1 MSNRLW
7 RTRSVFGA
15 ALCVAALLEALVF
28 LDSARAQQPTSED
41 ILKALMPKTRD
52 FRGVAVEPGS
62 ENKPPSI
69 DLYINFK
76 FDSSELEPDALL
88 SLKALGQALRSPELK
103 DARIQIVG
111 HTDAKG
117 TDTYNNKL
125 SERRA
130 SAVRSLLATIYE
142 IDPARLQALGR
153 GKSEL
158 KDKTRPEDGI
168 NRRVEIRNVT
178 N

>member
-1 MSNRLW
+1 
-7 RTRSVFGA
+7 
-15 ALCVAALLEALVF
+15 
-28 LDSARAQQPTSED
+28 
-41 ILKALMPKTRD
+41 MPKTNR
-52 FRGVAVEPGS
+52 PT
-62 ENKPPSI
+62 I

-76 FDSSELEPDALL
+76 FDFSELETDALL

-117 TDTYNNKL
+117 TDAYNDKL

-130 SAVRSLLATIYE
+130 SAVRALLAAIYE

-168 NRRVEIRNVT
+168 NPRVEIRNVT
-178 N
+178 

>member
-1 MSNRLW
+1 
-7 RTRSVFGA
+7 V
-15 ALCVAALLEALVF
+15 
-28 LDSARAQQPTSED
+28 
-41 ILKALMPKTRD
+41 KALMPKTRD
-52 FRGVAVEPGS
+52 FRGVTVEPGA
-62 ENKPPSI
+62 ENKPLSI

-88 SLKALGQALRSPELK
+88 SLKSLGQALRSPELK

-117 TDTYNNKL
+117 TDAYNNKL

-130 SAVRSLLATIYE
+130 SAVRSLLAAIYE

-158 KDKTRPEDGI
+158 KTRPDQRTASIAASRSATSQI
-168 NRRVEIRNVT
+168 NAIAA
-178 N
+178 

>member
-1 MSNRLW
+1 MS
-7 RTRSVFGA
+7 
-15 ALCVAALLEALVF
+15 
-28 LDSARAQQPTSED
+28 LDA
-41 ILKALMPKTRD
+41 
-52 FRGVAVEPGS
+52 
-62 ENKPPSI
+62 
-69 DLYINFK
+69 
-76 FDSSELEPDALL
+76 SSSSSCSSRLL
-88 SLKALGQALRSPELK
+88 SRKLRSPELK
-103 DARIQIVG
+103 DAQIQIVG

-117 TDTYNNKL
+117 TDAYNNKL

-130 SAVRSLLATIYE
+130 SAVRSLLAAIYE